1 MTRIEKLNYQY
12 QEYKQNC
19 IDLQTRISLDISE
32 YLQEKG
38 VAHLKVWTDVFGSNF
53 SVKVVLSEDG
63 ITRDT
68 RYIFNGKQGKLE
80 IYHDSF
86 LPYEKELI
94 AIVERAFNARFI

>member
-32 YLQEKG
+32 YLQKKE
-38 VAHLKVWTDVFGSNF
+38 VQHLRVWTDVFGSNF

-63 ITRDT
+63 FTRDT
-68 RYIFNGKQGKLE
+68 IYIFNGKQNKLE
-80 IYHDSF
+80 IYHDF
-86 LPYEKELI
+86 FVPYGKDII
-94 AIVERAFNARFI
+94 AIVERAFNGKFL